1 MATAGQ
7 IMSTDLIHVEPDDPV
22 STAAMI
28 MAAAGVGSALV
39 MEGGDLKGIFTER
52 DMLSAL
58 KRNPHA
64 VLDSPVAVWM
74 TENPRTISPDTSV
87 GDAAQQMIRGGF
99 RHLPI
104 VVDGAP
110 VGIVSLRDLAR
121 ALLER

>member
-1 MATAGQ
+1 MTTVGE
-7 IMSTDLIHVEPDDPV
+7 IMSTDLIHVEPQDPV

-39 MEGGDLKGIFTER
+39 MDGADLKGIFTER
-52 DMLSAL
+52 DILTAL

-74 TENPRTISPDTSV
+74 TEDPTTISPDTAV
-87 GDAAQQMIRGGF
+87 TDAAQQMIRGGF
-99 RHLPI
+99 RHLP
-104 VVDGAP
+104 VEADGAP

-121 ALLER
+121 ALLGG